1 MADIPGINF
10 RFKKLRNKTGSNQED
25 FGKKLGITKSA
36 ISRIESGLN
45 GVSEQNIMAL
55 VREYGVNEVWLR
67 TGLGG
72 EDSMFVELSDD
83 DRYSISLGKLG
94 RTENEFVQNAINA
107 IAETKPEDL
116 KIIEEFM
123 KKCLG
128 IK

>member
-1 MADIPGINF
+1 MGERI
-10 RFKKLRNKTGSNQED
+10 KLLRKALGLTQEE
-25 FGKKLGITKSA
+25 FGKKIGIKRNTIATYEIGRNVPIDAVIFS
-36 ISRIESGLN
+36 ICRTFN
-45 GVSEQNIMAL
+45 
-55 VREYGVNEVWLR
+55 VNEVWLR

-72 EDSMFVELSDD
+72 EDNMFVELSDD